1 MDNISNAATTIDIVT
16 YAFQFAFHLH
26 YFQSSEETEEQ
37 INANFGGLISS
48 LTTLSTMLRGLEA
61 QFLNPMLPLPLELE
75 AAVTSC
81 ASDLARL
88 EDYFR
93 LLQVESR
100 SRLRPKMELQ
110 HKDVQ
115 ELRTMVQTQINLLGP
130 HLIPEPNTP
139 DETNNIPKWTTQ
151 ALKSSFGGNSV
162 LAYHETIY
170 TLSESYDQS
179 SCSRL
184 NTKSTPV
191 ANQGT
196 GVTECL
202 SVVTE
207 KLRTGHISYSKR
219 QLHELLCVLKEL
231 YGRDEAGTSEGSVGI
246 QACLRRYSNI
256 KDISFDENPSVEA
269 YGVIVALKLQLGDR
283 KKDGQRGTV
292 RLTIGT
298 FTLRDIESQRQECLQ
313 QSHTSFPETRSTTIF
328 AMVQPQ
334 PFAGAWRN
342 GVSQPRIT
350 RVKDS
355 ARKSTGG
362 TFRSSGGKSPRK
374 QLVVTKAR
382 VLPRR
387 HAAGSSAS

>member
-1 MDNISNAATTIDIVT
+1 
-16 YAFQFAFHLH
+16 
-26 YFQSSEETEEQ
+26 
-37 INANFGGLISS
+37 
-48 LTTLSTMLRGLEA
+48 
-61 QFLNPMLPLPLELE
+61 
-75 AAVTSC
+75 
-81 ASDLARL
+81 
-88 EDYFR
+88 
-93 LLQVESR
+93 
-100 SRLRPKMELQ
+100 MELQ

-115 ELRTMVQTQINLLGP
+115 ELQITVQTQINLLGP
-130 HLIPEPNTP
+130 HLILDPNTP
-139 DETNNIPKWTTQ
+139 DEANDIPEWTTQ

-179 SCSRL
+179 SCSRVD
-184 NTKSTPV
+184 TKSTPA

-207 KLRTGHISYSKR
+207 KLRTGYISYSKR
-219 QLHELLCVLKEL
+219 QLRELLCVLKEL
-231 YGRDEAGTSEGSVGI
+231 YGRNEAGTSEGSVGI

-256 KDISFDENPSVEA
+256 KDLSFDESPSVEA

-313 QSHTSFPETRSTTIF
+313 QSHTSFSETRPMTML

-334 PFAGAWRN
+334 PFAGARRN
-342 GVSQPRIT
+342 GVSQQHIT
-350 RVKDS
+350 RVKS
-355 ARKSTGG
+355 TAEKSTGG
-362 TFRSSGGKSPRK
+362 TFRSSGRKSIRK

-387 HAAGSSAS
+387 RAASSSTS